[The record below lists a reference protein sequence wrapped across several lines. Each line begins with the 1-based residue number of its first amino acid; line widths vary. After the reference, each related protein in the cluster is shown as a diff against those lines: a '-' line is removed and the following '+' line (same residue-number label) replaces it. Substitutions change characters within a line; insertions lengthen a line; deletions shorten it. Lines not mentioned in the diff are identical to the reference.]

1 MYEWRWLDEKQ
12 QSMSLDDFYE
22 SNEVYY
28 DGEMA
33 HNLWSIDLVKIGE
46 SVLYRMTEVKM
57 LKNG

>member
-1 MYEWRWLDEKQ
+1 MT
-12 QSMSLDDFYE
+12 LDDFYE